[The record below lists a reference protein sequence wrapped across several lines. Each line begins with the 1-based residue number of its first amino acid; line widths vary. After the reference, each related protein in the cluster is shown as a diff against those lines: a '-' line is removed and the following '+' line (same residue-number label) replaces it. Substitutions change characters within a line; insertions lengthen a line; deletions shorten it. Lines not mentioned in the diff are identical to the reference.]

1 MEWILLGAALLP
13 FVATI
18 GAKAG
23 GRGFDNAAPREWLH
37 KQVGWRARA
46 NAAQINTFEALPFF
60 YAAMLFSYLRAPI
73 SEAVIC
79 LGMVWLLLRLLYIG
93 CYIWD
98 KPSLRSLV
106 WGAAFGVNVWILFL

>member
-1 MEWILLGAALLP
+1 MQWVLLVAALLP

-23 GRGFDNAAPREWLH
+23 GKNFDNTAPRAWLE
-37 KQVGWRARA
+37 KQKGWRSRA
-46 NAAQINTFEALPFF
+46 NAAQINTFESLPFF
-60 YAAMLFSYLRAPI
+60 FAAVIFSYIRDPMSAMVLY
-73 SEAVIC
+73 
-79 LGMVWLLLRLLYIG
+79 LGVLWVALRLLYIG

-98 KPSLRSLV
+98 QASLRSFV

>member
-1 MEWILLGAALLP
+1 MEWILLAAALLP
-13 FVATI
+13 FVAAV

-23 GRGFDNAAPREWLH
+23 ARGFDNSAPREWLNR
-37 KQVGWRARA
+37 QSGWRARA
-46 NAAQINTFEALPFF
+46 HAAQINTFEALPFF
-60 YAAMLFSYLRAPI
+60 F
-73 SEAVIC
+73 AVMVFAYIRNPMSSAVLW
-79 LGMVWLLLRLLYIG
+79 LGMLWILLRLIYIG